1 MMWDSE
7 RINGNY
13 FIEDA
18 SYYFIYCYM
27 EVTETSIIHTFLLK
41 KKPGILKK
49 RFPACTG
56 SRLELPSAAADM
68 NPVLVPGSRLELP
81 TSGL

>member
-1 MMWDSE
+1 MIWDWE
-7 RINGNY
+7 KINRNY

-27 EVTETSIIHTFLLK
+27 EVTETSIIHTFPLK
-41 KKPGILKK
+41 KKPGSLKK
-49 RFPACTG
+49 GFPACTG

-68 NPVLVPGSRLELP
+68 NPMRFNAEVF
-81 TSGL
+81 